1 MIRYKESVVGTI
13 DEYYQTAKEH
23 DDVKKIVETTKDKK
37 IRKEYEYYND
47 IIYRGYRINIVELA
61 ESAKDDKKLHFAF
74 ATNIKV
80 TDSNCKKLMEHGWRR
95 WKI

>member
-37 IRKEYEYYND
+37 
-47 IIYRGYRINIVELA
+47 
-61 ESAKDDKKLHFAF
+61 
-74 ATNIKV
+74 
-80 TDSNCKKLMEHGWRR
+80 
-95 WKI
+95 